1 MSRDNDPRV
10 TGLTLPWVLTI
21 VFMILKL
28 CKVIS
33 WKWVWVFA
41 PVWLS
46 LALAVVAGIIYI
58 ILYYIRSTGK

>member
-1 MSRDNDPRV
+1 MSENNPRV

-28 CKVIS
+28 CKVIN

-46 LALAVVAGIIYI
+46 FALAVVAGIIYI
-58 ILYYIRSTGK
+58 IIYIWSKK

>member
-1 MSRDNDPRV
+1 MSDSNPRV

-21 VFMILKL
+21 VFIVLKL
-28 CKVIS
+28 CKVIN
-33 WKWVWVFA
+33 WKWIWVFA

-58 ILYYIRSTGK
+58 ILYFWSSRK

>member
-1 MSRDNDPRV
+1 MSENNPRV

-21 VFMILKL
+21 VFMVLKL
-28 CKVIS
+28 CKVIN
-33 WKWVWVFA
+33 WKWIWVFA

-58 ILYYIRSTGK
+58 ILYIWSKKR

>member
-1 MSRDNDPRV
+1 MSENNPRV

-21 VFMILKL
+21 VFMVLKL
-28 CKVIS
+28 CKVIN

-58 ILYYIRSTGK
+58 ILYIWSKKR

>member
-1 MSRDNDPRV
+1 MSSNNDPRV

-28 CKVIS
+28 CKVIN
-33 WKWVWVFA
+33 WKWIWVFA

-58 ILYYIRSTGK
+58 ILYIWSKKK